1 MSLRLSATERV
12 RKSESIE
19 SGLTQF
25 GLGVFMSLVD
35 HRKAA
40 ILIL

>member
-25 GLGVFMSLVD
+25 GLGFHELS
-35 HRKAA
+35 RP
-40 ILIL
+40 